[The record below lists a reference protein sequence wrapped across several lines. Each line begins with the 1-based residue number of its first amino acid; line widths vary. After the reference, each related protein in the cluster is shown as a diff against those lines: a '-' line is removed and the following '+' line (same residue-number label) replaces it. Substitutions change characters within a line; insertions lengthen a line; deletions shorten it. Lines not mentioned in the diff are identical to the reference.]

1 MKKLTIIIIVQL
13 ICFYSLCFSSTV
25 GARFG
30 VRAGINRCILNP
42 GNRSGT
48 GFHVGIDIGLDI
60 PSNFAID
67 IAPQV
72 KLSKYYAPF
81 WPGTD
86 YEYTNLFIP
95 IVASV
100 KSLSATSFSPY
111 LGIGGAVNVQLN
123 GKMIN
128 EPYESWDK
136 IEDLEQDFYFVAIGG
151 IEARL
156 ARFRISPE
164 LSFNYNLTDSYPHFE
179 DQSVSNYDLSL
190 TIGFSYAL

>member
-1 MKKLTIIIIVQL
+1 MKKLTIIIIVQC
-13 ICFYSLCFSSTV
+13 ICFYSLSFSSAV

-48 GFHVGIDIGLDI
+48 GFHVGIDIGLDVH
-60 PSNFAID
+60 PNFAMD

-81 WPGTD
+81 WPGID

-95 IVASV
+95 IIASV
-100 KSLSATSFSPY
+100 KSLSATSLSPY
-111 LGIGGAVNVQLN
+111 LGIGGAINVQLS
-123 GKMIN
+123 GKMID
-128 EPYESWDK
+128 EPYESWSK
-136 IEDLEQDFYFVAIGG
+136 IEDLEKDFYFVAIGG

-164 LSFNYNLTDSYPHFE
+164 LSFNYNLTASYPGFE
-179 DQSVSNYDLSL
+179 DRSVSNYDFSL
-190 TIGFSYAL
+190 TLGCSYAL